1 MVASKTF
8 DSILEQIQSSNL
20 NFQLHISP
28 FSANIS
34 LKRSPI
40 KDKSGAPM
48 CLPLGSQSCLPSS
61 TDAAALASK
70 IFNLERDL
78 ESLRK
83 DYEFAVEDSVEAH
96 QKIKY
101 LESQHAVKIEPNEA
115 LKKELSE
122 KNYLVNS
129 LNVQISQ
136 VSKENYCCQRKVEE
150 LSLEIQDLERSKKKS
165 DEISNKFNKEL
176 SDTRTKFK
184 KEKDLTLKEHRT
196 EVKAWKTDLGEERK
210 LKIKLEEKL
219 LKTAENSSLVL
230 DISPRKPA
238 PKSPI
243 ETPEETLCSI
253 CAFPI
258 ANYVPKYFLGERF
271 NPACDNCDD
280 NSWKSD
286 DDISGTAQTCLKVQI

>member
-8 DSILEQIQSSNL
+8 DSILEQIQTSNL
-20 NFQLHISP
+20 NFQLQISP

-70 IFNLERDL
+70 IINLERDL

-136 VSKENYCCQRKVEE
+136 VSKENYCCQRKNLVWK
-150 LSLEIQDLERSKKKS
+150 SK
-165 DEISNKFNKEL
+165 IL
-176 SDTRTKFK
+176 
-184 KEKDLTLKEHRT
+184 KDLRKNLMKFLTNSTRNLVTLEPNSK
-196 EVKAWKTDLGEERK
+196 RK
-210 LKIKLEEKL
+210 RI
-219 LKTAENSSLVL
+219 
-230 DISPRKPA
+230 
-238 PKSPI
+238 
-243 ETPEETLCSI
+243 
-253 CAFPI
+253 
-258 ANYVPKYFLGERF
+258 
-271 NPACDNCDD
+271 
-280 NSWKSD
+280 
-286 DDISGTAQTCLKVQI
+286 

>member
-1 MVASKTF
+1 MVYKNSLVIYKCIFRIDCGNTCFILMNRSMHQLNASDLNPTMVASKTF

-83 DYEFAVEDSVEAH
+83 DYEFALDDSVEAH

-136 VSKENYCCQRKVEE
+136 VSKENYCCQRKIEE
-150 LSLEIQDLERSKKKS
+150 LSLEFQDLERSKKTS
-165 DEISNKFNKEL
+165 DEISDK
-176 SDTRTKFK
+176 
-184 KEKDLTLKEHRT
+184 
-196 EVKAWKTDLGEERK
+196 
-210 LKIKLEEKL
+210 
-219 LKTAENSSLVL
+219 
-230 DISPRKPA
+230 
-238 PKSPI
+238 
-243 ETPEETLCSI
+243 
-253 CAFPI
+253 
-258 ANYVPKYFLGERF
+258 
-271 NPACDNCDD
+271 
-280 NSWKSD
+280 
-286 DDISGTAQTCLKVQI
+286 GT

>member
-101 LESQHAVKIEPNEA
+101 LESQHAVRIEPNEA

-136 VSKENYCCQRKVEE
+136 VSKENYCCQRKIGPSGVRALPLAAGINEGGHYFRYFSFSYSSSRYPYSKSQKG
-150 LSLEIQDLERSKKKS
+150 LS
-165 DEISNKFNKEL
+165 
-176 SDTRTKFK
+176 
-184 KEKDLTLKEHRT
+184 
-196 EVKAWKTDLGEERK
+196 
-210 LKIKLEEKL
+210 
-219 LKTAENSSLVL
+219 
-230 DISPRKPA
+230 
-238 PKSPI
+238 
-243 ETPEETLCSI
+243 
-253 CAFPI
+253 
-258 ANYVPKYFLGERF
+258 
-271 NPACDNCDD
+271 
-280 NSWKSD
+280 
-286 DDISGTAQTCLKVQI
+286 